1 MNTKVKEGTIIEG
14 ELVREPMKKAEKKLP
29 AAAVKKEVGE
39 LQAVTPMAMLSM
51 AINKGTDLA
60 QLEKLMELQERWEK
74 NEAKKAFDRAVSAFK
89 ANPPVL
95 HKNKTVNYQ
104 NKDNS
109 MTSYDHATLDHLCEA
124 ICPELS
130 KHGLSHRW
138 DTMQGEGGA
147 ITVTCV
153 LTHEMGHSQ
162 GVPLK
167 SLPDQSGGK
176 NAIQSIGSTVTYLQR
191 YTLLAVTGLAVG
203 VQDDDGAAA
212 NKRPGDEP
220 ADTQPKAAAAPEVVM
235 YPVEKYTELLPSWKA
250 MVATGEKDPEK
261 LIRQVETKGKL
272 TEEQKKA
279 IRDAKFPE
287 SIPQVQA

>member
-1 MNTKVKEGTIIEG
+1 MNTKVKEGTVIEG
-14 ELVREPMKKAEKKLP
+14 ELVGKSNKKLP
-29 AAAVKKEVGE
+29 ATAVKKEVGE

-104 NKDNS
+104 NKDLS

-212 NKRPGDEP
+212 NPRPGDEKP
-220 ADTQPKAAAAPEVVM
+220 ADKKPAEPEVVM
-235 YPVEKYTELLPSWKA
+235 YPVEKYNELLPSWKA